1 METRKSPKSK
11 TLIPLSLSHY
21 PGTYSSG
28 RRDGD
33 GISISR
39 VLHGFLHLCQG
50 SSDQSPLRFLRYWV
64 REYKVNGVLGPR
76 SQSSFYARG
85 SKEPRGAPGH
95 SCLHF
100 RAFAAETLLALDPRT
115 RDGLA
120 IPYQPRNFIRS
131 RIPCGIVFVGASVA
145 GRTPGVR
152 AAGRAGAR

>member
-1 METRKSPKSK
+1 METEFPFRA
-11 TLIPLSLSHY
+11 
-21 PGTYSSG
+21 SSMDFCISAKVPAIN
-28 RRDGD
+28 RRYD
-33 GISISR
+33 
-39 VLHGFLHLCQG
+39 F
-50 SSDQSPLRFLRYWV
+50 FYWV

-85 SKEPRGAPGH
+85 SKKPRGAPGH